1 MKRVESV
8 AVDSRLMLNGYLHD
22 LKRLSHSDA
31 VVEWIIACNWMIPFI
46 IFEPFIFIRWSMVNC
61 EEIDESAKKNL
72 HNNQKM
78 KIFPARLS
86 DLRVVID
93 DAWSLTKRTTNDN

>member
-1 MKRVESV
+1 
-8 AVDSRLMLNGYLHD
+8 
-22 LKRLSHSDA
+22 
-31 VVEWIIACNWMIPFI
+31 
-46 IFEPFIFIRWSMVNC
+46 MVNC

-86 DLRVVID
+86 NLRVVID
-93 DAWSLTKRTTNDN
+93 DA